1 MEFKNVPAPVNCYF
15 LLTNTARDGSTPLVV
30 PDEPVQAFEFI
41 VSRQATPPSTPMVTP
56 MRSFYDSGPSHS
68 VPDINV
74 THPTPSETP
83 NTTPP
88 TSTRSSL
95 AGACPFSFTPSTD
108 SESDGEGPIFFRTE
122 GSDYNGKRPTDLELL
137 IRDSQVVTERV
148 DVRMS
153 PLREDSLE
161 EEQLGEQLPMTTDE
175 QCGDIVSEGMENRV
189 IPDAG
194 KSQNSRKVSDASNQS
209 YESGIE
215 SSRLSDTSKEGD
227 ILRKLSD
234 SSGSEDMEYGQKRY
248 RVGSVSKA
256 VQFFD
261 TWGRQRRTGLTT
273 TVDKHPR
280 SRLPSEGAIE
290 RQTFSPAPEIVAKGT
305 KVIVNGRPERK
316 SD

>member
-15 LLTNTARDGSTPLVV
+15 LLANTARDGSTPLVV

-41 VSRQATPPSTPMVTP
+41 VSRPASPPSTPMVAPT
-56 MRSFYDSGPSHS
+56 RSFYPSHS

-83 NTTPP
+83 NSTPP

-108 SESDGEGPIFFRTE
+108 SESDGEGPIFFRSG
-122 GSDYNGKRPTDLELL
+122 GSDYNGKRPTDLELM
-137 IRDSQVVTERV
+137 IRDSQVVTERI

-153 PLREDSLE
+153 PLREDTLEE
-161 EEQLGEQLPMTTDE
+161 EEQLLPTTDE
-175 QCGDIVSEGMENRV
+175 QCGDIVSDGMDNRA
-189 IPDAG
+189 IPNG
-194 KSQNSRKVSDASNQS
+194 VKSQNSRKVSDASNQS

-215 SSRLSDTSKEGD
+215 SSRLSEEGD
-227 ILRKLSD
+227 VMRKLSD

-261 TWGRQRRTGLTT
+261 TWSRQRRTGLTT
-273 TVDKHPR
+273 TVEKHG
-280 SRLPSEGAIE
+280 RLPSEGAIE
-290 RQTFSPAPEIVAKGT
+290 SQMFSPSAPEIIAKGT
-305 KVIVNGRPERK
+305 QVTVNGRPERK

>member
-15 LLTNTARDGSTPLVV
+15 LLANTARDGSTPLVV
-30 PDEPVQAFEFI
+30 PDEPVQTFEFI
-41 VSRQATPPSTPMVTP
+41 VSRPTSPPSTPMVAPT
-56 MRSFYDSGPSHS
+56 RSFYDSGISHS

-74 THPTPSETP
+74 THPTPSDTP

-108 SESDGEGPIFFRTE
+108 SESDGEGPIFFRSG
-122 GSDYNGKRPTDLELL
+122 GSDYNGNRPTDLELM
-137 IRDSQVVTERV
+137 IRDSQVVVGERI

-153 PLREDSLE
+153 PLREDAL
-161 EEQLGEQLPMTTDE
+161 EEQLGEQLPQTTTDE
-175 QCGDIVSEGMENRV
+175 QCGDIVSDGMDNRA
-189 IPDAG
+189 IPNG
-194 KSQNSRKVSDASNQS
+194 VKSQNSRKVSDASNQS

-215 SSRLSDTSKEGD
+215 SSRLSEEGD
-227 ILRKLSD
+227 VMRKLSD

-261 TWGRQRRTGLTT
+261 TWSRQRRTGLTT
-273 TVDKHPR
+273 TVEKHG
-280 SRLPSEGAIE
+280 RLPSEGGIE
-290 RQTFSPAPEIVAKGT
+290 SQTFSPASEIIAKGT
-305 KVIVNGRPERK
+305 QVTVNGRPERK

>member
-15 LLTNTARDGSTPLVV
+15 LLANTARDGSTPLVI

-41 VSRQATPPSTPMVTP
+41 VSRQASPPSTPMVPP

-108 SESDGEGPIFFRTE
+108 SESDGEGPIYFRSGVSE
-122 GSDYNGKRPTDLELL
+122 YNGKRPTDLELL
-137 IRDSQVVTERV
+137 IRDSQVVAERV

-161 EEQLGEQLPMTTDE
+161 EEQLEQTTDE
-175 QCGDIVSEGMENRV
+175 QCGDIVSEGMDNRV

-227 ILRKLSD
+227 IVRKLSD
-234 SSGSEDMEYGQKRY
+234 SSGSEDMEYGSKRY

-273 TVDKHPR
+273 TVDKR
-280 SRLPSEGAIE
+280 QRLSSESGIE
-290 RQTFSPAPEIVAKGT
+290 RQTPPAPEIVAKGT
-305 KVIVNGRPERK
+305 NVIVNGRPERK